1 MDRRSVLTRSW
12 RRLKPRPTMLS
23 TATHRKE
30 ILIVIGGQGYLYVGP
45 EHPRILEMERALAE
59 GRYKIIGHEA

>member
-1 MDRRSVLTRSW
+1 
-12 RRLKPRPTMLS
+12 MLS
-23 TATHRKE
+23 TATHPNE
-30 ILIVIGGQGYLYVGP
+30 ILIVSGGQGYLYVGP